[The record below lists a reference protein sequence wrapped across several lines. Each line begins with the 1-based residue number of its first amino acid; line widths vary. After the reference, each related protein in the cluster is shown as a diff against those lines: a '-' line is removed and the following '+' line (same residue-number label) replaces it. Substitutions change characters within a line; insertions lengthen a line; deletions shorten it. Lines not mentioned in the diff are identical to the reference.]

1 MRRSSRR
8 GIARSNRPLYPPAST
23 SLDSVISGALFGAAP
38 RRSAGRRNVDESSL
52 LETTAEV
59 SVAFTGF
66 ISIFLALAIRDGR
79 FSPVD
84 SFTIR
89 LIVICSVA
97 PVFYAVLPLVLNALG
112 LSGAT
117 LWRLSSIMIGLA
129 GVAITLYLMRQLSS
143 LAPGEGRKLNY
154 GFALGIIASLSCFA
168 NALGWPYEP
177 TGGLYLLTVWSIV
190 GIAGGNFV
198 ELLFHRLL

>member
-1 MRRSSRR
+1 MRLIADPLGGETWTSLHSSRR
-8 GIARSNRPLYPPAST
+8 LPKYRLRLRDSSASSWL
-23 SLDSVISGALFGAAP
+23 SLSG
-38 RRSAGRRNVDESSL
+38 
-52 LETTAEV
+52 T
-59 SVAFTGF
+59 
-66 ISIFLALAIRDGR
+66 
-79 FSPVD
+79 VD
-84 SFTIR
+84 SRPSTLCTIR

-112 LSGAT
+112 LSGTT

-154 GFALGIIASLSCFA
+154 GFVLGIIASLSCFA

-177 TGGLYLLTVWSIV
+177 AGGLYLLTVWSIV
-190 GIAGGNFV
+190 GIAGGNSV
-198 ELLFHRLL
+198 ELLFRRLL